1 MSDVKIKIKRSLIP
15 GTIPGILSLG
25 ELAIN
30 IPDKKIYIGDDSTDG
45 NTLIFNGVS
54 GSGSSID
61 VYGKNGIFV
70 DTDGGISLDL
80 KSGSFS
86 TQTISKSDKIPYL
99 DFESNTTKFT
109 NIRLLLTQSFATNM
123 STGAFGTVGDQR
135 IAFAIQDGN
144 PDSFEIKTL
153 QNGIGEKSAIIKID
167 TSPVD
172 GSRMDLGSST
182 LTIAPSEELALQCL
196 GGQMTVNTPTVQF
209 HTNDLNF
216 TSEDTT
222 VYGINTLE
230 AGPTGN
236 IYITGNLI
244 VSGYIETD
252 TGIRGN
258 TDNELEYIAGMDLD
272 GGTY

>member
-1 MSDVKIKIKRSLIP
+1 MSDVKIKIKRSLVP

-45 NTLIFNGVS
+45 NTLIFDGVS
-54 GSGSSID
+54 GSSSIN

-86 TQTISKSDKIPYL
+86 TQNISKSDKVPYL
-99 DFESNTTKFT
+99 DFETNTTKFT
-109 NIRLLLTQSFATNM
+109 NARLLFTQTFANSM
-123 STGAFGTVGDQR
+123 SEGPFSTVGDQR
-135 IAFAIQDGN
+135 ISFAIQDEN
-144 PDSFEIKTL
+144 PDAFEIKTL
-153 QNGIGEKSAIIKID
+153 QNGTGGKAGIIKID
-167 TSPVD
+167 TTIAG
-172 GSRMDLGSST
+172 GSRMDLGST
-182 LTIAPSEELALQCL
+182 YLTISPSEELALQCI
-196 GGQMTVNTPTVQF
+196 GGQMTVVTPTVQF
-209 HTNDLNF
+209 QTNNLNF

-244 VSGYIETD
+244 VSGYIETN

-258 TDNELEYIAGMDLD
+258 TDNELEYIVGMDMD